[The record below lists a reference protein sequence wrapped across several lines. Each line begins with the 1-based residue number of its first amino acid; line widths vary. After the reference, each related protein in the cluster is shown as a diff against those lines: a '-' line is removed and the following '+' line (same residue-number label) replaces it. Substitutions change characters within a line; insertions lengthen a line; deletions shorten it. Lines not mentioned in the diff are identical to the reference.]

1 MFSFLKLPFF
11 SVVLLL
17 STVCF
22 VLVSLSPFAFMNSL
36 KIGSLN
42 VNGVRGLNKRE
53 AVFKFIEQKK
63 LTVSFLQEMHSD
75 ISNEIE
81 WRKEWKGEICFSHGS
96 NLSAG
101 VAILFSEFFKPDY
114 FKVIDVFRG
123 RILMVEAN
131 FKNNSFIFINIYA
144 PNNAQD
150 RSDMFTVLDKMLA
163 GCGAQEIVIIG
174 GDWNCTVDY
183 KVDRN
188 NLEPSPQSA
197 KQLLHIIESYN
208 LVDVWR
214 NANST
219 ARQYTWLKPGP
230 NLISMARLDRFYTS
244 RHHLNLIK
252 GCFISPSGLSD
263 HCLITL
269 SLFLP
274 SVKMHSAYWH
284 FNNRL
289 LQDGYFKDCFKYF
302 WTEWKKRKSCFKS
315 LRQWWDIGKIQI
327 KIFCQQYTENATG
340 SLNDSMEKLEV
351 EILGLYKDLESQPNS
366 RLLEDLKY
374 KKQSLVDLL
383 DMKVQGALVRAR
395 FQGLTEVDKPTKFF
409 FGLEKKA
416 AKSRVIHCLKTPAGQ
431 VVEDPVEIC
440 RFATVFYK
448 NLFAAEAERNAQE
461 IKLFLHDLPQIPQE
475 EAADLE
481 PLLTFNELTDAMQQ
495 IKNARAPGLDGITVE
510 FYKEFWSLLGW
521 ELYMVLLESIKEG
534 LLPLSCRR
542 AVITLLPKKG
552 DLSYLKNWR
561 PVSILCL
568 DYKILSKALGNHLK
582 KIME

>member
-22 VLVSLSPFAFMNSL
+22 VLVSLFPFAFMNSL

-63 LTVSFLQEMHSD
+63 LSVSFLQETHSD
-75 ISNEIE
+75 ISNETE

-123 RILMVEAN
+123 RILTVEAN

-208 LVDVWR
+208 LVDV
-214 NANST
+214 
-219 ARQYTWLKPGP
+219 
-230 NLISMARLDRFYTS
+230 
-244 RHHLNLIK
+244 
-252 GCFISPSGLSD
+252 
-263 HCLITL
+263 
-269 SLFLP
+269 
-274 SVKMHSAYWH
+274 
-284 FNNRL
+284 
-289 LQDGYFKDCFKYF
+289 
-302 WTEWKKRKSCFKS
+302 
-315 LRQWWDIGKIQI
+315 
-327 KIFCQQYTENATG
+327 
-340 SLNDSMEKLEV
+340 
-351 EILGLYKDLESQPNS
+351 
-366 RLLEDLKY
+366 
-374 KKQSLVDLL
+374 
-383 DMKVQGALVRAR
+383 
-395 FQGLTEVDKPTKFF
+395 
-409 FGLEKKA
+409 
-416 AKSRVIHCLKTPAGQ
+416 
-431 VVEDPVEIC
+431 
-440 RFATVFYK
+440 
-448 NLFAAEAERNAQE
+448 
-461 IKLFLHDLPQIPQE
+461 
-475 EAADLE
+475 
-481 PLLTFNELTDAMQQ
+481 
-495 IKNARAPGLDGITVE
+495 
-510 FYKEFWSLLGW
+510 
-521 ELYMVLLESIKEG
+521 
-534 LLPLSCRR
+534 
-542 AVITLLPKKG
+542 
-552 DLSYLKNWR
+552 
-561 PVSILCL
+561 
-568 DYKILSKALGNHLK
+568 
-582 KIME
+582 